1 MKKRNFILCMVIM
14 ALFLNGGCISNMI
27 AGALVPGPDPRPKQ
41 RELTFNE
48 NVNKE
53 QLKTIAFMIK
63 DADGKPIENDAL
75 KKLALKAIDKE
86 GKRAHRSGQPSA
98 LAMVGNQVLS
108 NTTRPMV
115 EAGIKSGFEWTTSA
129 ITEVAGGAVGGSGL
143 IATIIGLARSRNRK
157 AKTLN
162 MIKTEASEGEMA
174 KFRKAAAHT
183 GLEKEVG

>member
-1 MKKRNFILCMVIM
+1 MKKTPILCVVLL
-14 ALFLNGGCISNMI
+14 ALCLCLFSGCASTLSKL
-27 AGALVPGPDPRPKQ
+27 LVPGPDPRPKQ

-53 QLKTIAFMIK
+53 QLKTIAFMVK

-86 GKRAHRSGQPSA
+86 GKRAHRSGQPST

>member
-1 MKKRNFILCMVIM
+1 MKRIFM
-14 ALFLNGGCISNMI
+14 LFLVMAALYLSGGCVSRMI
-27 AGALVPGPDPRPKQ
+27 ANALVPGPDPRPKQ

-53 QLKTIAFMIK
+53 QLKTIAFMVK
-63 DADGKPIENDAL
+63 DTDGKPIENNAL

-86 GKRAHRSGQPSA
+86 GKRAHGAGQPSA

-115 EAGIKSGFEWTTSA
+115 EEGIRSGFELTKSA
-129 ITEVAGGAVGGSGL
+129 VARAGVDGGLVAML
-143 IATIIGLARSRNRK
+143 IGLARSRKRK
-157 AKTLN
+157 VRTIG
-162 MIKTEASEGEMA
+162 MFKTEASEDEMT